1 MSKEIF
7 SYVKL
12 KDIAEV
18 EISGVDKKIQ
28 DNEIEVS
35 LCNFVDVYYN

>member
-12 KDIAEV
+12 KDVADV
-18 EISGVDKKIQ
+18 EISSVDKKC
-28 DNEIEVS
+28 NENVR
-35 LCNFVDVYYN
+35 